1 MLRREKCTLTKREMG
16 SCEERNGQWWI
27 REKWT
32 VVGKRKWTVVDKR
45 EMDSCGEEEMDSG
58 G

>member
-16 SCEERNGQWWI
+16 SCEERNGQWWR
-27 REKWT
+27 RE
-32 VVGKRKWTVVDKR
+32 KWTVVDKR
-45 EMDSCGEEEMDSG
+45 EMDSLGEEEMDSG

>member
-27 REKWT
+27 RGNGQWWRREKWT
-32 VVGKRKWTVVDKR
+32 VVEKRKWTVVDKR
-45 EMDSCGEEEMDSG
+45 EMDSG